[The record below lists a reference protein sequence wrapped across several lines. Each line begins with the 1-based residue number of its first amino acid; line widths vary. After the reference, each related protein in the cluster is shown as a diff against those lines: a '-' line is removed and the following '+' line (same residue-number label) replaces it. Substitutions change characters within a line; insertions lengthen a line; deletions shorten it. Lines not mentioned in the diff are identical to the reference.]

1 VKKIKLFFPLVLIL
15 FVTSLS
21 YSQNQK
27 LNLNEFNN
35 SEKFNSKQ
43 NLSNYVNPPVT
54 PTGRVA
60 MGINAGFANIENG
73 TGFAIGLFAEI
84 KTEQFSFVPQANYWK
99 VNKLN
104 NFELAGLVRAR
115 FASTSIEPYVDG
127 GIGINFLTQED
138 NNSVT
143 KLGIDVGG
151 GIELLNIAKGYTLIF
166 DGKYKIIIQDKNNI
180 DGFVVTAGIK
190 FPLQ

>member
-1 VKKIKLFFPLVLIL
+1 MKKIKLLLSLVLL
-15 FVTSLS
+15 LCVTSAS
-21 YSQNQK
+21 YSQNDK
-27 LNLNEFNN
+27 LNLSDFNKSDSYNKKQDLN
-35 SEKFNSKQ
+35 SF
-43 NLSNYVNPPVT
+43 VNPVIT
-54 PTGRVA
+54 PTGRVG
-60 MGINAGFANIENG
+60 MGVNAGFANIENG

-104 NFELAGLVRAR
+104 NFELAGLIRAR

>member
-1 VKKIKLFFPLVLIL
+1 VKKIKLLLSLVLL
-15 FVTSLS
+15 LCVTSAS
-21 YSQNQK
+21 YSQNDK
-27 LNLNEFNN
+27 LNLSDFNKSDSYNKKQDLN
-35 SEKFNSKQ
+35 SF
-43 NLSNYVNPPVT
+43 VNPVIT
-54 PTGRVA
+54 PTGRVG
-60 MGINAGFANIENG
+60 MGVNAGFANIENG

-104 NFELAGLVRAR
+104 NFELAGLIRAR